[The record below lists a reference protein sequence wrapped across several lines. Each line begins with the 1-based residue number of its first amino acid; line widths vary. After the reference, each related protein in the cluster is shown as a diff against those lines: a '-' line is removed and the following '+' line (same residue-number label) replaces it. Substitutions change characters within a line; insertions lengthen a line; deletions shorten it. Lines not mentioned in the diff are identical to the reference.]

1 MKKLAIIVLSALLL
15 PYFIPGDLSAFPL
28 EVFVNSLGMKFV
40 KIPAGSFMMGSGITP
55 SEVASQYGGWSD
67 WYKGEHPQHRV
78 TITKPF
84 YIQTT
89 EVTIDR
95 WINVMGLRYSLD
107 SRVRR
112 CPACP
117 VTLSWDAVQKFIQ
130 MLNKRENTN
139 KYRLPT
145 EAEWEYA
152 CRAGSTTSFS
162 FGNDKDRL
170 GEYAWYSRNS
180 GGMTQPVAQKKPNA
194 WGLYDMHGNVFEWCQ
209 DRYSRYLSGA
219 ETDPKGPSS
228 SSKRVFRGGA
238 WKFDAG
244 LSRSAYRD
252 SYRSSISIDYLG
264 VRLVREP

>member
-1 MKKLAIIVLSALLL
+1 MKKLPIIFLYALLL
-15 PYFIPGDLSAFPL
+15 PYFIPTDLSASPP
-28 EVFVNSLGMKFV
+28 EVFVNSLDMKFV
-40 KIPAGSFMMGSGITP
+40 KIPAGSFLMGSGITAT
-55 SEVASQYGGWSD
+55 EVDSQYGGWAN
-67 WYKGEHPQHRV
+67 WYKGERPQHRV

-89 EVTIDR
+89 EVTKGPYKNFLGENWASGERQCSD
-95 WINVMGLRYSLD
+95 
-107 SRVRR
+107 
-112 CPACP
+112 CPAIF
-117 VTLSWDAVQKFIQ
+117 SWDVAQKFIQ
-130 MLNKRENTN
+130 RLNKRENTN

-152 CRAGSTTSFS
+152 CRAGSTTRFS

-180 GGMTQPVAQKKPNA
+180 GGKTQPVAQKKPNS

-209 DRYSRYLSGA
+209 DRYGKYPSDSV
-219 ETDPKGPSS
+219 TDPKGPSS

-244 LSRSAYRD
+244 LCRSAYRD
-252 SYRSSISIDYLG
+252 KYKPWVDGNYLG
-264 VRLVREP
+264 VRLAREP